1 MWLPFVSPAVG
12 CANHV
17 PACQKT
23 DCAALQVFQ
32 LNSVAAT
39 QEGSEVV
46 LRVHDTGAGIDP
58 ALLPHIFDLF
68 TQAKRSLARSEGD
81 LGLGLALV
89 KRLVEL
95 HGGRVEAFSTPG
107 IGSEFVVRL
116 PATTLQ
122 VLLHAPV
129 SPDV

>member
-1 MWLPFVSPAVG
+1 M
-12 CANHV
+12 
-17 PACQKT
+17 
-23 DCAALQVFQ
+23 
-32 LNSVAAT
+32 
-39 QEGSEVV
+39 

-129 SPDV
+129 RPDV